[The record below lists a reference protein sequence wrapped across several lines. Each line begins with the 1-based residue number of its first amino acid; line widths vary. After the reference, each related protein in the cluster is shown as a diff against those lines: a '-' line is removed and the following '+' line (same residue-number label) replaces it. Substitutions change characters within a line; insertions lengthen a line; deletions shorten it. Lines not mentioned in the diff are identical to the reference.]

1 MQQVGWLPHCN
12 DLVSRHD
19 PHLHSQTTR
28 ITITTISA
36 TAIRAPMIPPAIAPA
51 LPSPAGEELVLGV
64 VGVFSLPTRK
74 NMSCHLSFVCMNC
87 LQLAH
92 MHYSL
97 VSVWG
102 VVWEVIE
109 PEPWNEKIKE

>member
-36 TAIRAPMIPPAIAPA
+36 TAIRAPMIPPAIPPA
-51 LPSPAGEELVLGV
+51 LPLPAGGGLVLGV

-74 NMSCHLSFVCMNC
+74 NMSCHMSFV
-87 LQLAH
+87 AGTVF
-92 MHYSL
+92 S
-97 VSVWG
+97 
-102 VVWEVIE
+102 
-109 PEPWNEKIKE
+109 